1 MKKLLFVFLTLLL
14 PGIIPLWGQAPAG
27 QDDDALYA
35 QDMIQVGEAFPTVSF
50 GTALDGKD
58 LSVKDFAGQYL
69 VLDFWATWCP
79 DCRKDVPALVE
90 AYKRFASDKVVF
102 VGISWDQDRERLE
115 SAWRGLSGK
124 TASAGHRSVTSSP
137 APKLPRERPSGSD
150 GSLPSMSSVL
160 MAAFCSVP
168 SCWIRS

>member
-50 GTALDGKD
+50 GTSLDGKD

-102 VGISWDQDRERLE
+102 VGEVYPGKRHLLDT
-115 SAWRGLSGK
+115 GL
-124 TASAGHRSVTSSP
+124 
-137 APKLPRERPSGSD
+137 
-150 GSLPSMSSVL
+150 
-160 MAAFCSVP
+160 
-168 SCWIRS
+168 